1 MNRKEYD
8 EVQQIICH
16 HNQTLIHHAILVIFL
31 SATNTTPSIHLA
43 SRINVIFGSLAFFC
57 IIEHQ
62 LAKNNLYLSLLRSS
76 GIIGYDNLFI
86 YCSIDIINQ
95 EKMLHY
101 KMVNIILLLLI
112 SLRGF
117 TLIVDAI
124 FFSLCLYLRA

>member
-1 MNRKEYD
+1 MNGKQYD

-43 SRINVIFGSLAFFC
+43 SRINIIFGSFELFFC

-76 GIIGYDNLFI
+76 GNNL
-86 YCSIDIINQ
+86 
-95 EKMLHY
+95 
-101 KMVNIILLLLI
+101 
-112 SLRGF
+112 
-117 TLIVDAI
+117 
-124 FFSLCLYLRA
+124 